1 MDYVG
6 TEKNRTAGRRRC
18 LRFVLC
24 LITSLFIIMS
34 GCSFMNSEKVNTPER
49 QAKAISTQMI
59 KCFKEKD
66 SENLKSLF
74 SQHVQEKYDLDTQI
88 QEAFDFIDGDIVSH
102 GEPDGQASGK
112 STDILGTE
120 YEEIQGEG
128 TSVKTD
134 KGKSYGVYF
143 FAYREYRYDKDYLGV
158 YCIAVACEDEK
169 NKDDMVFIGNIDET
183 SV

>member
-18 LRFVLC
+18 LKFGVC
-24 LITSLFIIMS
+24 LIISIFIIMS

-74 SQHVQEKYDLDTQI
+74 SQHVQGKYDLDTQI
-88 QEAFDFIDGDIVSH
+88 KEAFDFINGDIVSH
-102 GEPDGQASGK
+102 DEPDGKSSGK
-112 STDILGTE
+112 STDMLGTI
-120 YEEIQGEG
+120 YREIQGEV

-134 KGKSYGVYF
+134 KGKTYGIYYF
-143 FAYREYRYDKDYLGV
+143 ACRTYRYDKDYVGV
-158 YCIAVACEDEK
+158 YCILIASEDEE
-169 NKDDMVFIGNIDET
+169 DSRIFIGNIDE
-183 SV
+183 SFV